1 MVNCSMPPVRCFNR
15 RTNRSSRRFWRSSRR
30 RAGCRWPCLNRTK
43 DNCCPMTSTTDSFMH
58 CCRNRGQMTDDRKKG
73 EGKARSFVLASLLS
87 SALCLLSSAKAE
99 GISVNKAE
107 VRLGEDGYHLSA
119 SYDINLT
126 FAAQQA
132 LTRGIPLYFVGEFS
146 LTRSRWY
153 WLDEEIFQGE
163 QTVKLSYNV
172 LTRQYRLSRGAL
184 FQNFASF
191 EDALNILA
199 RQSSATIPAELMK
212 KDGNYTAAARLRLD
226 VAQLPKLLQVN
237 ALTGRD
243 WDLNSDWYRWA
254 INAAEMAVSSKGQT
268 E

>member
-1 MVNCSMPPVRCFNR
+1 
-15 RTNRSSRRFWRSSRR
+15 
-30 RAGCRWPCLNRTK
+30 
-43 DNCCPMTSTTDSFMH
+43 MH
-58 CCRNRGQMTDDRKKG
+58 CCTKFSLFGLLQ
-73 EGKARSFVLASLLS
+73 RSAGLLLRSVLLVWLFA
-87 SALCLLSSAKAE
+87 ATVHAE

-107 VRLGEDGYHLSA
+107 ARLGENGYQLSA

-172 LTRQYRLSRGAL
+172 LTRQYRISRGAL

-199 RQSSATIPAELMK
+199 GQSSVTIPAELMK
-212 KDGNYTAAARLRLD
+212 KDGDYTAAARLRL
-226 VAQLPKLLQVN
+226 VIAQLPLPLQVN
-237 ALTGRD
+237 ALTGKD
-243 WDLNSDWYRWA
+243 WALNSDWYRW
-254 INAAEMAVSSKGQT
+254 IIRPAEIAVRGEGKA

>member
-1 MVNCSMPPVRCFNR
+1 
-15 RTNRSSRRFWRSSRR
+15 
-30 RAGCRWPCLNRTK
+30 
-43 DNCCPMTSTTDSFMH
+43 MH
-58 CCRNRGQMTDDRKKG
+58 CCTKFSLFGLLQ
-73 EGKARSFVLASLLS
+73 RSAGLLLRSVLLVWLFA
-87 SALCLLSSAKAE
+87 ATVHAE

-107 VRLGEDGYHLSA
+107 ARLGENGYQLSA

-226 VAQLPKLLQVN
+226 IAQLPLPLQVN
-237 ALTGRD
+237 ALTGKD
-243 WDLNSDWYRWA
+243 WALNSDWYRW
-254 INAAEMAVSSKGQT
+254 IIRPAEIAVRGEGKA